1 MDPKV
6 IDYTLLK
13 KHHSHKEL
21 EKFLETARKHNVNVC
36 IPPCRISEVVK
47 KYNKGRVITVIGFP
61 QGLNTTQSKVQE
73 SKNAIDKGAEEID
86 VACNISYIKSGEIQK
101 FKEEMKKIKEV
112 CRNKPLKAI
121 IETGLLTDKEKK
133 KTSKLCLEA
142 GVDYIK
148 TCTGFT
154 KGQATVKDI
163 KLIKEAIGNKAKI
176 KASGKIRNKKAAEN
190 LLNSGASRIGTSSID
205 QILN

>member
-1 MDPKV
+1 MNPKV

-13 KHHSHKEL
+13 KHHRHTEL
-21 EKFLETARKHNVNVC
+21 EKFLEKARKHKVNIC

-47 KYNKGRVITVIGFP
+47 KYNKGKIITVIGFP
-61 QGLNTTQSKVQE
+61 QGLNTTKSKVHE
-73 SKNAIDKGAEEID
+73 SKNAIEKGAEELD
-86 VACNISYIKSGEIQK
+86 VACNISYIKSDEIQK
-101 FKEEMKKIKEV
+101 FREEMEKIKEV
-112 CRNKPLKAI
+112 CRNTPLKAI
-121 IETGLLTDKEKK
+121 IETGLLTKEEKK
-133 KTSKLCLEA
+133 KTSKLCIEA

-154 KGQATVKDI
+154 KGKATVKDI
-163 KLIKEAIGNKAKI
+163 ELIKEAIGNKAKI
-176 KASGKIRNKKAAEN
+176 KASGKIRNKKTAEN